1 MSAIIFVAIFVIF
14 ANEGKALEA
23 DSICCEEIESLLKYK
38 TTAYQTVCLET
49 GSKLPSNCCRNIEN
63 DIEKYRYAYKTLCNE
78 VVSTF
83 SNCINNRY
91 SVMILVF

>member
-1 MSAIIFVAIFVIF
+1 MSVVIFVVVLVLL

-23 DSICCEEIESLLKYK
+23 ESICCEEIESLLKNK

-49 GSKLPSNCCRNIEN
+49 GSSLPSSCCRNIEN

-83 SNCINNRY
+83 SLTISRTGIQ
-91 SVMILVF
+91 S

>member
-14 ANEGKALEA
+14 ANDGKALEA
-23 DSICCEEIESLLKYK
+23 ESICCEEIESLLKNK
-38 TTAYQTVCLET
+38 TTAYQTVCLEP
-49 GSKLPSNCCRNIEN
+49 GSSLPSSCCRNIEN

-83 SNCINNRY
+83 SPTVSTTGIQ
-91 SVMILVF
+91 S